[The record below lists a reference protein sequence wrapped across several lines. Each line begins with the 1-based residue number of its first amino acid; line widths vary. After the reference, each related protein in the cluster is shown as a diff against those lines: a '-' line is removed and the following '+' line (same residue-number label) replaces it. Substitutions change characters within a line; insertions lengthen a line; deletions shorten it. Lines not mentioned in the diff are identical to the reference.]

1 MRILIAPDSYK
12 DAARADAAAQAI
24 ADGIRQAVPG
34 AECDLCPVS
43 DGGEGFVDAMAVGM
57 PDAQRVTANTT
68 DPLNRPITAEYA
80 LAPASG
86 DAPCTAVIELAAA
99 SGLERLSQGERD
111 PTRTSTLGT
120 GTLIR
125 DALSRGAQRILLG
138 IGGSATTD
146 AGCGIVQALGGVFF
160 ETGGER
166 IESAVTGADLARIG
180 RIDLTA
186 VREKLA
192 GRGVR
197 IACDVTNPLFGPN
210 GAAYVYGPQKGA
222 TPEQVERLDTGL
234 RAIAQVWR
242 DAGLP
247 EVAERPGAGAA
258 GGVGGGLVAM
268 LGAELC
274 PGAELVL
281 DAVGFDAR
289 VAQADL
295 VLTGE
300 GRLDRQSLQGKAALA
315 VAARA
320 QQAGVPCVAL
330 VGCVGDGAD
339 QALGH
344 GLTAYHVIGEGLAP
358 EESIART
365 AELLAKAAARVA
377 KDAYSR

>member
-43 DGGEGFVDAMAVGM
+43 DGGEGFVDAMVVGIA
-57 PDAQRVTANTT
+57 DAQRVTANTT
-68 DPLNRPITAEYA
+68 DPLSRPIAAGYA
-80 LAPASG
+80 HAPEGG

-99 SGLERLSQGERD
+99 SGLERLSQDERD
-111 PTRTSTLGT
+111 PTRTSTFGT

-125 DALSRGAQRILLG
+125 HALDQGAERILLG
-138 IGGSATTD
+138 IGGSATSD
-146 AGCGIVQALGGVFF
+146 AGCGVVQALGGVVY
-160 ETGGER
+160 GIDGKR
-166 IESAVTGADLARIG
+166 IDTPPTGADLARIG

-192 GRGVR
+192 GRRVR
-197 IACDVTNPLFGPN
+197 IACDVSNPLFGPN

-222 TPEQVERLDTGL
+222 TPEQVERLDSGL
-234 RAIAQVWR
+234 CAIAQVWR

-247 EVAERPGAGAA
+247 EVAELPGAGAA

-274 PGAELVL
+274 PGAGLVL
-281 DAVGFDAR
+281 DAVGFDGR
-289 VAQADL
+289 VAKADL
-295 VLTGE
+295 VITGE
-300 GRLDRQSLQGKAALA
+300 GRLDRQSLDGKAALA

-330 VGCVGDGAD
+330 VGCVGEGAD
-339 QALGH
+339 EALGH
-344 GLTAYHVIGEGLAP
+344 GLTAYHVIGVGLSH

-377 KDAYSR
+377 KDAYAR